1 MAKAGLDGDTGRS
14 MHRAMAPVLCPK
26 ASAPAGGRA
35 TTLRTLALSA
45 TAALALA
52 PTSSLAQP
60 MPAPPTG
67 SSTGPARTVA
77 GFFSL
82 YYGYAQ
88 DPDFCI
94 LSMRSARD
102 AFRRTAA
109 LLPDIKG
116 SEGSAFATYFHDVLV
131 PHFAPMA
138 EGVPGLGTYEQLVAR
153 RTESM
158 AFLRASAPHGPA
170 RTPAEIAAYAEA
182 ERGYLT
188 RVAADEAWVEEVFAR
203 GPCVRWGARR
213 SSEIPWLGDFGVY
226 RDYWVNEDKVRV
238 RLREERAKHLPQMR
252 GHGIGANLLAHHVAG
267 PWTGASSLGT
277 TLLSVAGAIKAI
289 DDDRDAAATMAV
301 WIAELE
307 PTESA
312 ALAQAVAERD
322 RVRAELVAVF
332 DQGVGEMGLPEA
344 ATDDPVAA
352 AHLRKL
358 CLGKGALATRVTG
371 QMSRFREQRTEFAG
385 KTFARPVQFA
395 GKTFSFVVVRKGAPW
410 PAWPSGLGA
419 AIGGGLCHVQGFAA
433 VMYQEGVGVKLD
445 QWEVHSDTAYPIPC
459 SRKSATF

>member
-332 DQGVGEMGLPEA
+332 DQRVGEMGLPEA

-358 CLGKGALATRVTG
+358 GLGKGALATPRHRPDVTLPRAAHRVRRQDLRPSG
-371 QMSRFREQRTEFAG
+371 PVRRQDLLVRGGPQGRAVAGLAERAGRGDRRGPVPRAGLRRRHVSGGRRRE
-385 KTFARPVQFA
+385 ARPV
-395 GKTFSFVVVRKGAPW
+395 GGAQRHRLPD
-410 PAWPSGLGA
+410 P
-419 AIGGGLCHVQGFAA
+419 V
-433 VMYQEGVGVKLD
+433 
-445 QWEVHSDTAYPIPC
+445 
-459 SRKSATF
+459 